1 LPYEIPYSKPR
12 WGDAERAHLNEA
24 LARGP
29 LGPAGNLA
37 IHCAESLKRKLND
50 TDVVLTASV
59 SDAAEAAALLLDLGP
74 GDEVILPSLAPS
86 PIAAAVVT
94 RTVTPCFV
102 DITEDTLCVDPDE
115 VEKAVTNRTKAI
127 VVNHHGGLSAPM
139 DRLCQIA
146 SYHRLPLVEDVGAAL
161 FGQYRDRALGAM
173 GDLAVLDF
181 DGSGDGSIG
190 LGGGL
195 AVVDQALLNRARLV
209 CRGGLEERN
218 PGQSAVCESEW
229 IDYGSCAGMN
239 ELTAALLKARLARQY
254 SDRENCKRLW
264 QRLFDGLEQWAA
276 GQDVR
281 LPQVLPESE
290 PSYAAFHLLL
300 PTPEMRDALLTY
312 LQERG
317 IEARKPAMP
326 LHTTRM
332 GKALGAQPSLCRTTE
347 KTASRLL
354 YLPMRP
360 DLSEAEVDKIVSA
373 VSARHSLEV

>member
-1 LPYEIPYSKPR
+1 MPYEIPYSKPR

-29 LGPAGNLA
+29 LGPAGSLA
-37 IHCAESLKRKLND
+37 IQCAESLKRTLND
-50 TDVVLTASV
+50 TDVLLTASV

-86 PIAAAVVT
+86 PIAAAVVM

-115 VEKAVTNRTKAI
+115 VEKAVTNRTKA
-127 VVNHHGGLSAPM
+127 VVVSHHGGLSAPM

-146 SYHRLPLVEDVGAAL
+146 SYHRLPMIEDVGAGL
-161 FGQYRDRALGAM
+161 FGRYRDRALGTM
-173 GDLAVLDF
+173 GNLAVLDF
-181 DGSGDGSIG
+181 DGSSGGSIG

-209 CRGGLEERN
+209 CRGGLEARDPEET
-218 PGQSAVCESEW
+218 AACESEW
-229 IDYGSCAGMN
+229 IDYGSHAGMN
-239 ELTAALLKARLARQY
+239 ELTAALLKVRLARQQ
-254 SDRENCKRLW
+254 SDREDCKRLW

-276 GQDVR
+276 SQDVR
-281 LPQVLPESE
+281 LPRVLPESE
-290 PSYAAFHLLL
+290 PSYAAFHVLL
-300 PTPEMRDALLTY
+300 PTKEMRDALLAHV
-312 LQERG
+312 QERG

-326 LHTTRM
+326 LHMTRM

-360 DLSEAEVDKIVSA
+360 DMTGAEVDRIVSA
-373 VSARHSLEV
+373 VSTRRSLKA